1 MPQKARA
8 LFNVAVETIVG
19 NGESTKF
26 WLDRWLQGRTL
37 SELAPN
43 LCKLIPKRAVKR
55 RTVAQALD
63 NRRWVADIRGALS
76 VQVLREYL
84 YIWDLV
90 DGLVLQPEIPDQHR
104 WKLTNLGPYSSK
116 SAYNAFFIGSIRFA
130 PWKRIWRSW
139 APLRREFFIWLA
151 IKNRCWPADRL
162 AKCGLPHPAVCPLLI
177 RRRKISK
184 TSSSLVCLLGQLVL

>member
-43 LCKLIPKRAVKR
+43 LCKLIPRQAVKR

-63 NRRWVADIRGALS
+63 NWRWVADIRGALS

-151 IKNRCWPADRL
+151 IKN
-162 AKCGLPHPAVCPLLI
+162 
-177 RRRKISK
+177 S
-184 TSSSLVCLLGQLVL
+184 

>member
-1 MPQKARA
+1 MVLGAKNRYITFLGLPIQVPRKTRT

-19 NGESTKF
+19 NGKSTKF

-104 WKLTNLGPYSSK
+104 WKLTTLGLYRSK
-116 SAYNAFFIGSIRFA
+116 SAYNALFLGSTSGEA
-130 PWKRIWRSW
+130 GH
-139 APLRREFFIWLA
+139 PLRCKFFIWLA
-151 IKNRCWPADRL
+151 TKNRCLTTDRL
-162 AKCGLPHPAVCPLLI
+162 AKCGLPHTAVSTL
-177 RRRKISK
+177 
-184 TSSSLVCLLGQLVL
+184 

>member
-43 LCKLIPKRAVKR
+43 LCKLIPKRAVKQH
-55 RTVAQALD
+55 TVAQAFD
-63 NRRWVADIRGALS
+63 NRCWVADIRGALS

-84 YIWDLV
+84 YI
-90 DGLVLQPEIPDQHR
+90 
-104 WKLTNLGPYSSK
+104 
-116 SAYNAFFIGSIRFA
+116 
-130 PWKRIWRSW
+130 
-139 APLRREFFIWLA
+139 
-151 IKNRCWPADRL
+151 
-162 AKCGLPHPAVCPLLI
+162 
-177 RRRKISK
+177 
-184 TSSSLVCLLGQLVL
+184 